1 MAESPGRPAIAGYD
15 AVRYSWHKAKSFYS
29 LYVFALGLMFIIRT
43 AQKDTFSLAV
53 TLKELFHFKW
63 EFLMLQMLGFNHN
76 PTFDIDYLMGPD
88 WFISRSSPSGRRQC
102 PSRIQS

>member
-1 MAESPGRPAIAGYD
+1 
-15 AVRYSWHKAKSFYS
+15 
-29 LYVFALGLMFIIRT
+29 MFIIRT

-76 PTFDIDYLMGPD
+76 PTFNIDYLMGPD
-88 WFISRSSPSGRRQC
+88 
-102 PSRIQS
+102 